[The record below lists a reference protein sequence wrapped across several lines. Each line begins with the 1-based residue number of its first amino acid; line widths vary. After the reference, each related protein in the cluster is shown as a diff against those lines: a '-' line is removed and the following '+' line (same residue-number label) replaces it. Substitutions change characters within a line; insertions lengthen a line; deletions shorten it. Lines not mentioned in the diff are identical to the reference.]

1 MIKRLTRST
10 LVVPILAFSLVMPT
24 LVSGSSPTAVPGA
37 DTTTPSTDAASGNGC
52 QGIVNAYAHVSANV
66 ARNGNGGNALTAL
79 TNVATK
85 LGCDLSAVLPV
96 TPGAKP
102 PKDNPQ
108 AGDDTTDE
116 NNAADTTDDNSSA
129 DQPDAG
135 PSANEPGANP
145 AVQQA
150 KCDKIAAKLQAA
162 QSKPHGHSA
171 DAFARQAAR
180 WGCPTS

>member
-37 DTTTPSTDAASGNGC
+37 DTTTPSTGAASGNGC
-52 QGIVNAYAHVSANV
+52 QGIVNAYTHVSANV

-79 TNVATK
+79 TNVATM
-85 LGCDLSAVLPV
+85 LGCDLSAVPPV
-96 TPGAKP
+96 TPGAKR
-102 PKDNPQ
+102 PKNNPQ

-116 NNAADTTDDNSSA
+116 TSETDTTDANPST
-129 DQPDAG
+129 DQ
-135 PSANEPGANP
+135 PGANSP
-145 AVQQA
+145 NQQA
-150 KCDKIAAKLQAA
+150 KCDKITAKLQAA
-162 QSKPHGHSA
+162 QAQPHGNSA
-171 DAFARQAAR
+171 DAFARQAAH